1 MNSTNTEQ
9 RIIHIQEHIPD
20 NTAWLLSQPED
31 IHYYTGFD
39 CLVST
44 EREAFLILTN
54 QKAHLIHATFSPTD
68 AVGDHITTR
77 AGAFAH
83 QLPAHL
89 QEIQTE
95 SPFSTLRIDFHHL
108 LHSEYLA
115 ISQSASFTI
124 EALDRS
130 LVAQQRARK
139 DSFEQSAITKAI
151 TITTELLKWI
161 PSEFRVGVTETE
173 LTQKLYQK
181 MLTLG
186 GDITPA
192 FPFIVAFGEHSAQPH
207 HQPTTKKL
215 EQNMPVLV
223 DIGARADRYCSDMT
237 RTFWFGSKP
246 SEDFVKIEKT
256 VKKAYTAAKRVAFKP
271 QVTAQAIDTAAREVI
286 TKAGYGDQFIHTT
299 GHGLGLEIHEQ
310 PSISWKN
317 AQEVLPHMVITIEPG
332 IYLPGKFG
340 YRFENTLIILL
351 ENLLL

>member
-9 RIIHIQEHIPD
+9 RITRIQEHIPD

-39 CLVST
+39 CLVSS

-54 QKAHLIHATFSPTD
+54 QNAYLIHATFSPTD
-68 AVGDHITTR
+68 AVGSLITTR
-77 AGAFAH
+77 AGAFAN

-89 QEIQTE
+89 QEIQSQ
-95 SPFSTLRIDFHHL
+95 SPFSILRIDFAHL
-108 LHSEYLA
+108 LHSEFLA
-115 ISQSASFTI
+115 ITESARFST

-130 LVAQQRARK
+130 LIAHQRSQK
-139 DSFEQSAITKAI
+139 DSYERATITKAI
-151 TITTELLKWI
+151 AITTELLEWI
-161 PSEFRVGVTETE
+161 PSQFVEGTTEHE

-186 GDITPA
+186 ADITPA
-192 FPFIVAFGEHSAQPH
+192 FPFIVAFGEHSALPH

-215 EQNMPVLV
+215 QPNMPILV
-223 DIGARADRYCSDMT
+223 DIGARVDRYCSDMT
-237 RTFWFGSKP
+237 RTFWFGPEPDATFS
-246 SEDFVKIEKT
+246 KIET
-256 VKKAYTAAKRVAFKP
+256 IVKEAYKAAEKVAFTP
-271 QVTAQAIDTAAREVI
+271 QTTAQAIDTAAREYI
-286 TKAGYGDQFIHTT
+286 SKAGYGDQFIHTT

-317 AQEVLPHMVITIEPG
+317 MQEILPNMVVTIEPG

-340 YRFENTLIILL
+340 YRHENTVIIPS
-351 ENLLL
+351 E